1 MLVRFQPSAS
11 NSAEIVTPRKDG
23 EACWSGATVTHLIC
37 NQRIGGSSPFSSS
50 TNLKGKESDKMSKR
64 KQEYKP
70 ELSKLLS
77 NFCVLMASVKDDYTW
92 NKEEVNRLDKL
103 TQDYL
108 HALELN
114 GLDYKERA
122 RVATQLA
129 ATRKLRRAS
138 KDTVEVLD
146 PLMDFLESDKGKS
159 LMNLMRETLG
169 KTRKVEEKM
178 RNRAYRNRVLEEG
191 KI

>member
-1 MLVRFQPSAS
+1 MLVRFQSSAL
-11 NSAEIVTPRKDG
+11 NSAEIMTPRKDG
-23 EACWSGATVTHLIC
+23 EACWSGAMVAHLTC
-37 NQRIGGSSPFSSS
+37 NQAVKGSSPFSSS
-50 TNLKGKESDKMSKR
+50 IDFKRKESDKVSKR
-64 KQEYKP
+64 KQEHKP
-70 ELSKLLS
+70 QFSKFIS
-77 NFCVLMASVKDDYTW
+77 NFCDLVASSKADYTW

-138 KDTVEVLD
+138 KDTVEVLE
-146 PLMDFLESDKGKS
+146 PLMVFLDSDKGKNM
-159 LMNLMRETLG
+159 MNLMRETLG

-178 RNRAYRNRVLEEG
+178 SNRTYRNRVLDEG

>member
-1 MLVRFQPSAS
+1 M
-11 NSAEIVTPRKDG
+11 
-23 EACWSGATVTHLIC
+23 
-37 NQRIGGSSPFSSS
+37 
-50 TNLKGKESDKMSKR
+50 
-64 KQEYKP
+64 
-70 ELSKLLS
+70 
-77 NFCVLMASVKDDYTW
+77 
-92 NKEEVNRLDKL
+92 NRLDKL

-138 KDTVEVLD
+138 KDTVEVLE
-146 PLMDFLESDKGKS
+146 PLMVFLDSDKGKNM
-159 LMNLMRETLG
+159 MNLMRETLG

-178 RNRAYRNRVLEEG
+178 SNRTYRNRVLDEG
-191 KI
+191 KN